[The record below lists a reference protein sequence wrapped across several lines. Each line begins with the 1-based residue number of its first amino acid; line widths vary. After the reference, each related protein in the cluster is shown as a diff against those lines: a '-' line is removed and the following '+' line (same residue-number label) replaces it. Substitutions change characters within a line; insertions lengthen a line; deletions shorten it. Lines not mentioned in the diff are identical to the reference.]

1 MINILTSILMPIF
14 IQIIIGFIIQKKFKL
29 DIKTLSRVQI
39 YVLVP
44 ALIFIKFYTSEL
56 SGSFMLQIFG
66 FTVLLFILLMVAST
80 VGAKL
85 LKMSKKKE
93 KVFVNAVVLRNQG
106 NYCIPLFTLLYL
118 NTGNSIALSIHMI
131 VLLTTNLLLNTVGLY
146 NASSGSY
153 SGKEAILKVF
163 KLPMIY
169 TIIFGV
175 IFKSFGITVPIPIL
189 NTLEIMGNGV
199 VALALITLG
208 AQLAET
214 KIAFG
219 DKTIPIAAMMRLVLS
234 PLLAF
239 LLVILFGIEGTMAQ
253 VLIIGASA
261 PTAVN
266 SVLLAIEFDGDAAYA
281 SQTVFLTTLMSIVT
295 VTTTIILVM

>member
-14 IQIIIGFIIQKKFKL
+14 IQIIIGFVIQKKFKL
-29 DIKTLSRVQI
+29 DIKSLSRVQL

-56 SGSFMLQIFG
+56 SGAFMLQIFG
-66 FTVLLFILLMVAST
+66 FTVLLFIVLMI
-80 VGAKL
+80 VGTLVAKL
-85 LKMSKKKE
+85 LKMPKKKE

-106 NYCIPLFTLLYL
+106 NYCIPLITLLYL
-118 NTGNSIALSIHMI
+118 NTGNTVALSIHMI

-169 TIIFGV
+169 TIFFGV
-175 IFKSFGITVPIPIL
+175 VFKSFGITVPTPIL
-189 NTLEIMGNGV
+189 TTLEIMGDGV
-199 VALALITLG
+199 VALALFTLG

-214 KIAFG
+214 KLTIG
-219 DKTIPIAAMMRLVLS
+219 DKTIPIAAMMRLILS

-281 SQTVFLTTLMSIVT
+281 SQTVFLTTLMSLVT
-295 VTTTIILVM
+295 VTATIMLVM